1 MRKLIRK
8 LSDMRGISGF
18 EYRLTDQIADM
29 FKKYCDDVKIDSLG
43 SVIAVKRSNKP
54 NAPKLMIE
62 AHCDEIGLIVT
73 SITDE
78 GYLTFANVGGV
89 DERTLPSTE
98 VTVHGKEDLWG
109 VIGIKPN
116 YLLEQGKTARLK
128 ELAVDTGLSAEKVKE
143 LAAVGDSITLAQ
155 SVGRLGKKQF
165 SGKSLD
171 DRASVAAIMR
181 VMKNIKDLDIDID
194 VYAVAAVQEEVGCR
208 GGKTTAYGINPDMA
222 VAIDVCHGITPDNSD
237 NAFEVGTGTVL
248 SIGPNLHPKLT
259 DELFAVS
266 KRHGIKVS
274 TDVDGGNT
282 GTDAWEIQVACDGVP
297 TALISIPLKYMHTSV
312 ETLAVSDVKAT
323 VNLLT
328 EFIKEIRKELKK
340 NDAESVLVGEVWEDA
355 SNKITYNERRNY
367 LVGNQLDSVM
377 GYPFRDNIVDFLTG
391 KIPSWKLNDLF
402 ITLKE
407 NYPKEAFKSN
417 DYNNLIHYDFCC
429 IYDFYK
435 NYIYKKFYRFKERLR
450 IN

>member
-1 MRKLIRK
+1 M
-8 LSDMRGISGF
+8 
-18 EYRLTDQIADM
+18 
-29 FKKYCDDVKIDSLG
+29 
-43 SVIAVKRSNKP
+43 
-54 NAPKLMIE
+54 
-62 AHCDEIGLIVT
+62 
-73 SITDE
+73 
-78 GYLTFANVGGV
+78 
-89 DERTLPSTE
+89 
-98 VTVHGKEDLWG
+98 TVHGKEDLWG

-116 YLLEQGKTARLK
+116 YLLEQGKTAKLK

-143 LAAVGDSITLAQ
+143 IAAVGDSITLAQ

-171 DRASVAAIMR
+171 DRASVSAIMR

-248 SIGPNLHPKLT
+248 SVGPNLHPKLT

-266 KRHGIKVS
+266 KCHGIKVS

-328 EFIKEIRKELKK
+328 EFIKEQRGELQ
-340 NDAESVLVGEVWEDA
+340 W
-355 SNKITYNERRNY
+355 
-367 LVGNQLDSVM
+367 
-377 GYPFRDNIVDFLTG
+377 
-391 KIPSWKLNDLF
+391 LNF
-402 ITLKE
+402 
-407 NYPKEAFKSN
+407 
-417 DYNNLIHYDFCC
+417 
-429 IYDFYK
+429 
-435 NYIYKKFYRFKERLR
+435 
-450 IN
+450 